1 MSKKYLAVFI
11 ALFFGLSFDVFA
23 KSESKSNPRLNERFV
38 VNALRQIQNA
48 QITYRETVGAG
59 NFGAFYE
66 LRQANLIDAALS
78 SLQKYGYSFSVTVT
92 HVSVISSSFYSV
104 TAIPQRYI
112 KTGRRSFYIDESCRI
127 RGADKNGATANIDD
141 PIIETCTPSVLDDN
155 ERSMIIALR
164 TIHSAQMTY
173 LSTTGNGNF
182 GTFDQ
187 LINAGLINLSAG
199 LNFYRGYFKEMTV
212 IARTTGNAALFY
224 VKTRPEVYQR
234 TGVRSFYIDQTG
246 VLRGADKRGLY
257 GSQDDPPIE
266 DERTVQENSQ
276 GLSKTY
282 SLSAQSDF
290 EFLRISY

>member
-11 ALFFGLSFDVFA
+11 ALFFGLSLNVFA
-23 KSESKSNPRLNERFV
+23 KSEGKSNPRLNERFV
-38 VNALRQIQNA
+38 INALKQVQNA
-48 QITYRETVGAG
+48 QITYRETIGGG
-59 NFGAFYE
+59 NFGTFYE
-66 LRQANLIDAALS
+66 LRQVNLIDAALS

-104 TAIPQRYI
+104 TAVPQRYI

-141 PIIETCTPSVLDDN
+141 PIIETCTPSVLDEN
-155 ERSMIIALR
+155 ERSVIIALR

-187 LINAGLINLSAG
+187 LINAGLINTTAG

-212 IARTTGNAALFY
+212 IAGTTGNPALFY
-224 VKTRPEVYQR
+224 VKTRPEVYRR
-234 TGVRSFYIDQTG
+234 TGVKSFYIDQTG
-246 VLRGADKRGLY
+246 VLRGADRNGQY
-257 GSQDDPPIE
+257 ATVNDPPI
-266 DERTVQENSQ
+266 DN
-276 GLSKTY
+276 
-282 SLSAQSDF
+282 
-290 EFLRISY
+290 